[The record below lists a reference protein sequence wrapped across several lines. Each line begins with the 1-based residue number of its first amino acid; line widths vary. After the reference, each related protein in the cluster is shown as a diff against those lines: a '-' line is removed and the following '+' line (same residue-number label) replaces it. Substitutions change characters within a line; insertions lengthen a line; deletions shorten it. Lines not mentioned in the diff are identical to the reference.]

1 MAEPTPGPHPPASP
15 EGSARGAW
23 IVLGVVFTLSTL
35 LGLFMFR
42 QYSAVLTYVKATL
55 DDPDAPP
62 AWVDEPHSVEDCVDA
77 ALQWASE
84 CNGIKTLCDIYV
96 ERVVRECL
104 DSRERDA
111 YCIDIADVSETT
123 EFGVTE
129 CRNRGVRRDVDKEAC
144 ANAYRTIDT
153 WCEDVRYRLENP
165 DEAAEGEGE
174 SSADGTADDSGAP

>member
-1 MAEPTPGPHPPASP
+1 MAEPTRGLDPHAAP

-23 IVLGVVFTLSTL
+23 IVLGIVFTLSTL
-35 LGLFMFR
+35 LGLYMFR
-42 QYSAVLTYVKATL
+42 QYSAVLTYVKDTL
-55 DDPDAPP
+55 DNPDAPP

-77 ALQWASE
+77 GLTWAAS
-84 CNGIKTLCDIYV
+84 CDGIKTLCDIYV

-111 YCIDIADVSETT
+111 YCLDIAGISETT
-123 EFGVTE
+123 EFGVAE

-153 WCEDVRYRLENP
+153 WCEDVRYRLET
-165 DEAAEGEGE
+165 DADGSGEG
-174 SSADGTADDSGAP
+174 SGAAPTGGEDDPS